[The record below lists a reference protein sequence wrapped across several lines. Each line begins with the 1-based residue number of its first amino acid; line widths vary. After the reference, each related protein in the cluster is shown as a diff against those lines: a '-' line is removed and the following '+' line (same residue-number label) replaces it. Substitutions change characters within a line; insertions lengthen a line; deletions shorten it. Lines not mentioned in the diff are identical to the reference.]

1 VGFLGLGLGSLG
13 GGTGGTTSKIST
25 TWLKDGAPS
34 VALRFTGWVCSGQ
47 LLMCAVDLDMHT
59 ASVAM
64 GGPFRSQKTKR
75 RSVCVS
81 ELSKQQLPVLK
92 FQTKNL

>member
-1 VGFLGLGLGSLG
+1 MGGVSGPGTGFSG

-75 RSVCVS
+75 RSVCVC
-81 ELSKQQLPVLK
+81 V
-92 FQTKNL
+92 